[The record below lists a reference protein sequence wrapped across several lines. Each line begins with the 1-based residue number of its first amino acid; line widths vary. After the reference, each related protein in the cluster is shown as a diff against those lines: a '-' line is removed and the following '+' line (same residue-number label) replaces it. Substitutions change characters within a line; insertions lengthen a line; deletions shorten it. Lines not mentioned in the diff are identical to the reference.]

1 VRVFLVDVVAIV
13 LFAAVGR
20 RSHGEGGAATG
31 VLIVAAP
38 FLAGWTLAWFATRL
52 RDTPSS
58 PRRAAL
64 ALALALPVALVLR
77 AATGRGDAPAFIV
90 VAAVFLGLV
99 LVGRRWLVATLTERR
114 ASRTG
119 GEQRPTTRRV

>member
-1 VRVFLVDVVAIV
+1 MRVFLVDVVAIV
-13 LFAAVGR
+13 LFAALGR
-20 RSHGEGGAATG
+20 RSHGEGSAAAG
-31 VLIVAAP
+31 ILLVAAP

-52 RDTPSS
+52 RETPSS

-64 ALALALPVALVLR
+64 ALALALPVGLVLR

-99 LVGRRWLVATLTERR
+99 LVGRRWLVVRLARR
-114 ASRTG
+114 RSPSPADADTG
-119 GEQRPTTRRV
+119 ARRV